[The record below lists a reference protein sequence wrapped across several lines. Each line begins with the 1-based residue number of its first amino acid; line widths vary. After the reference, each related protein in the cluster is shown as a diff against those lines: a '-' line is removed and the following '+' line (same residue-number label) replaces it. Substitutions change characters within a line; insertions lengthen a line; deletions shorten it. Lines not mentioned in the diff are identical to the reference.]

1 MTFYEI
7 NILRVL
13 RRFRLKSKK
22 NLKRKKGKKKKQ
34 NYFTTALQAS
44 VIYGNSQT
52 LHRYP
57 FEKEQTGRGN

>member
-22 NLKRKKGKKKKQ
+22 KLKWKKRENKT
-34 NYFTTALQAS
+34 NYFTTALQVS